1 MFLKAFVTFFGV
13 GLLRPAPGTW
23 GSIAGWIAAIFA
35 LIYLSPTTLF
45 LASIL
50 LTLVGISAIDKHE
63 KLTNTHDSSHIVID
77 EVAGV
82 WLALSVASQSLVMA
96 TLALIIFRVLDI
108 SKPSVIG
115 VIDRKIGG
123 GLGVMGDDVV
133 AGFIAGIFASALYFA
148 LIKIGVDLQNF
159 DVMLKNMSINF

>member
-13 GLLRPAPGTW
+13 GLMRPAPGTW
-23 GSIAGWIAAIFA
+23 GSVAGWIVAIFV

-50 LTLVGISAIDKHE
+50 LALVGISAVDKYE

-82 WLALSVASQSLVMA
+82 WLALSVASQSLIMA
-96 TLALIIFRVLDI
+96 IFALVIFRMLDI

-115 VIDRKIGG
+115 MIDKKVSG

-148 LIKIGVDLQNF
+148 LIKLGVDMQSF
-159 DVMLKNMSINF
+159 DIAIKDMALNL